1 MKKLLKEFKDF
12 IAQGNVMDLAVGV
25 VIGGAF
31 TAIVNSLVNDLL
43 MPLLGLVTG
52 GLDFSSLVIKLAS
65 DEAIAEA
72 EANGTTP
79 AVLKYG
85 SFIAAIINFLI
96 VALVIFLLI
105 KAFNKAKALKKAQE
119 EPEAP
124 KRICPFCKQEVAD
137 DAVKCPFCTSDIP
150 LEEADEKEK
159 TEE

>member
-79 AVLKYG
+79 AVLKHG

-150 LEEADEKEK
+150 LEEADEKEE